1 MKCWTRDWGVDVGAV
16 WKVGFDLNI
25 DNEIYI
31 LQIYVLVVKHI
42 IFSKHISESILLC
55 LEDYVNPVK
64 H

>member
-1 MKCWTRDWGVDVGAV
+1 M
-16 WKVGFDLNI
+16 GFDLNI

-31 LQIYVLVVKHI
+31 LQIYVLVVEHI

-55 LEDYVNPVK
+55 PEDYVNPVK